1 MLRVF
6 RHTIILIS
14 LLTVGF
20 LFSDSIKMIRS
31 ASAIEMQTVTFAPQ
45 WLPQAQFAG
54 FYVAYE
60 KGFYKKHGIDLIVM
74 RKESVNSPPEL
85 LYRRKVNFTTMFLAT
100 AIPAR
105 EKGVKLVNIGQIVQ
119 KSGYMLVA
127 KKSQGIVSLG
137 DLNGKKIALWPTSR
151 VQADEFFHKFG
162 IKAHVVPQG
171 SSMNLFLRGG
181 VDAASAMWYNEYHTL
196 LNAGLEE
203 KDITAFFF
211 DQYGLNFPEDGI
223 YCLEE
228 FYMHNRLLCCNFAK
242 ASLEGWQYAF
252 DHPKEAINIVM
263 KYVWEANMATNRTH
277 QEWMLKRMKDLILT
291 GNKTKITG
299 HLDEADYKQVAME
312 LQKYRLIKRIP
323 KYGDFYVDCTTD

>member
-1 MLRVF
+1 MF
-6 RHTIILIS
+6 GHPIIFIL
-14 LLTVGF
+14 LLTIGF
-20 LFSDSIKMIRS
+20 LFSDLIEVVRS
-31 ASAIEMQTVTFAPQ
+31 ASAIEMRTVTFVPQ
-45 WLPQAQFAG
+45 WLPQAEFAG

-60 KGFYKKHGIDLIVM
+60 KGFYKKYGINLIIMRGDLG
-74 RKESVNSPPEL
+74 NSPPEL
-85 LYRRKVNFTTMFLAT
+85 LYRKKVNFTTMFLAT

-127 KKSQGIVSLG
+127 KKSQGIFSPG
-137 DLNGKKIALWPTSR
+137 DLNGKKIALWPASR

-196 LNAGLEE
+196 LSAGLEE
-203 KDITAFFF
+203 KDITPFFF
-211 DQYGLNFPEDGI
+211 DQYGLNFLEDGI

-228 FYMHNRLLCCNFAK
+228 FYMHNRPLCCNFAK

-263 KYVWEANMATNRTH
+263 KYAWGANMATNRVH
-277 QEWMLKRMKDLILT
+277 QEWMLKRMKDLILA
-291 GNKTKITG
+291 GSKTKITG
-299 HLDEADYKQVAME
+299 HLDEVDYKRVATE
-312 LQKYRLIKRIP
+312 LQQYRLIKSIP
-323 KYGDFYVDCTTD
+323 KYGDFYVDCTAD